1 MINNNSHFGEDE
13 QVYIFYWIL
22 AISSIILF
30 IVLKINKYQTSKDL
44 SNKQS
49 KNYPLYFLTIGNFL
63 LMLGFILKVV
73 HLYFYSINGR
83 GFIVL
88 NFGSSMLKALS

>member
-13 QVYIFYWIL
+13 QVYVFYWIL
-22 AISSIILF
+22 TISSILLF
-30 IVLKINKYQTSKDL
+30 IVLKINNYQISKDL
-44 SNKQS
+44 ANKQS
-49 KNYPLYFLTIGNFL
+49 QNYPLYFLTIGNFL
-63 LMLGFILKVV
+63 LMIGFIFKLV

-88 NFGSSMLKALS
+88 NFGSLMLKALS